1 MEILQKYFPKLSEK
15 QLQQFAQL
23 KPLYEEWNQKINVI
37 SRKDIDNLEDRH
49 ILHSLAIVS
58 VVRFRTGAQ
67 ILDLGTGG
75 GFPGIPLAIF
85 YPNVQFKLIDG
96 TGKKIRVANEII
108 EALGLKNVTAEQVRA
123 EELKKQKFDFVVC
136 RAVASLEK
144 LRLWSARLLK
154 RKQNHAL
161 PNGLLT
167 LKGGDIESEIKE
179 LPKGEYVEAY
189 PIPDF
194 FEEAIFEDKYVVYVQ
209 G

>member
-1 MEILQKYFPKLSEK
+1 MQILQKYFPNLSEE
-15 QLQQFAQL
+15 QFNQFAQL
-23 KPLYEEWNQKINVI
+23 KPLYEDWNQKINVI
-37 SRKDIDNLEDRH
+37 SRKDIENLDYRH
-49 ILHSLAIVS
+49 ILHSLSIVS
-58 VVRFRTGAQ
+58 VVRFRTGAE

-85 YPNVQFKLIDG
+85 FPNVKFKLIDG
-96 TGKKIRVANEII
+96 TGKKIKVVKEVIQ
-108 EALGLKNVTAEQVRA
+108 ALDLKNVTAEQVRA

-154 RKQNHAL
+154 RNHRHAL

-167 LKGGDIESEIKE
+167 LKGGDIKSEIDE
-179 LPKGEYVEAY
+179 LPKGEYVEVF
-189 PIPDF
+189 PISES
-194 FEEAIFEDKYVVYVQ
+194 FEESIFEDKYVVYLQ